1 MAVNSILSTGVQGVQ
16 SGLQRASRAAG
27 EIARF
32 GTTDQAGGEQGGDLA
47 TPIVDLKLSELQ
59 VKASAAVIK
68 TADEVV
74 GTLIDIRA

>member
-1 MAVNSILSTGVQGVQ
+1 MTVNSVLSTGVQGVQ
-16 SGLQRASRAAG
+16 AGLQRASRAAG
-27 EIARF
+27 DIARF
-32 GTTDQAGGEQGGDLA
+32 GTTEQDGDLA

>member
-1 MAVNSILSTGVQGVQ
+1 MAVNSLMSTGVAGIQA
-16 SGLQRASRAAG
+16 GLARGSRAAG

-32 GTTDQAGGEQGGDLA
+32 GTTESGGDLA

-59 VKASAAVIK
+59 VKAAAAVID